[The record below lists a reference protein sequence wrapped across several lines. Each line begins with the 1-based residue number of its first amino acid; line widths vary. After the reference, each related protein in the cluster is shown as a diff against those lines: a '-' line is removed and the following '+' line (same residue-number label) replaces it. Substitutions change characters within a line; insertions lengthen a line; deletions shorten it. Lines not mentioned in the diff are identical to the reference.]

1 MARRLSAQERRQQL
15 IRVGRKVF
23 ATNGY
28 EGTTVEEIAR
38 RAKVSKPIVYEH
50 FGGKEGLYAVVVD
63 RSMADLTERI
73 IGAIQRGT
81 PRQRVEGAALAFMT
95 WVKDEP
101 DGFMVLLRDKP
112 NSRAGGMAGL
122 MHDLADHVSDVF
134 AEQFVASGYDRRMAG
149 LYARMLVGMVAFA
162 GEWWLEPRRAPPP
175 EVVASHVSAM
185 AYMGLR
191 HLPSEPAPIDR
202 STLLP
207 PPEEESP

>member
-23 ATNGY
+23 ATSGY

-73 IGAIQRGT
+73 TNAIQIGT
-81 PRQRVEGAALAFMT
+81 PRQRVEGACLAFMT
-95 WVKDEP
+95 WVKAEP
-101 DGFMVLLRDKP
+101 DSFMVLLRDKP
-112 NSRAGGMAGL
+112 SSRAGGMAGL
-122 MHDLADHVSDVF
+122 MHDLADQVGEVF
-134 AEQFVASGYDRRMAG
+134 FNQFEASGYDKRMAG

-162 GEWWLEPRRAPPP
+162 GEWWLETRRAPSPD
-175 EVVASHVSAM
+175 VVASHVAAM
-185 AYMGLR
+185 AWMGLR
-191 HLPSEPAPIDR
+191 HLPKQPHDIELAQPE
-202 STLLP
+202 
-207 PPEEESP
+207 PPEETE

>member
-149 LYARMLVGMVAFA
+149 LYASQNSAENPLFSGVFLIKYLFLCRQD
-162 GEWWLEPRRAPPP
+162 R
-175 EVVASHVSAM
+175 SAM
-185 AYMGLR
+185 LGSR
-191 HLPSEPAPIDR
+191 HLNIY
-202 STLLP
+202 
-207 PPEEESP
+207 